1 MPFLADRIFGWKP
14 LTIDEDWGLQT
25 IKAGTAYSICNTL
38 QCSDCDFVFLD
49 IRFSDAE
56 LANLYRDYRGDQYND
71 LRELYEPGYS
81 DRNRSLNAGIY
92 YIPVI
97 EKFLEPYVS
106 FPLRILDWGGD
117 TGKNTP
123 FMNRSTS
130 CDIFDISGK
139 PVIPGAQRVEMSDV
153 FTREYDLVVCS
164 NVLEHIPYPSDLI
177 CDMMRAMSNDS
188 ILYIEVPYENIMQ
201 SVSGGGGEAYKRK
214 RHWHEHINF
223 FSEKSLTSLTKNCGL
238 EIIAM
243 RSIDGTAG
251 GNSSAIFQLT
261 CKLCND

>member
-14 LTIDEDWGLQT
+14 VTIDEDWGLQT
-25 IKAGTAYSICNTL
+25 IKAGTAYAICNTL

-56 LANLYRDYRGDQYND
+56 LANLYKDYRGDQYND
-71 LRELYEPGYS
+71 LREFYEPGYTE
-81 DRNRSLNAGIY
+81 RNRLLNAGIH

-97 EKFLEPYVS
+97 EKFLEPYVE

-123 FMNRSTS
+123 FMSRSTS
-130 CDIFDISGK
+130 CDIFDISEK
-139 PVIPGAQRVEMSDV
+139 PVIPGAQRVEKSDV
-153 FTREYDLVVCS
+153 YTREYDLVVCS

-177 CDMMRAMSNDS
+177 CDMRRAMSNDS

-201 SVSGGGGEAYKRK
+201 SVSGGGDLQAQTALARTHQFLLRK
-214 RHWHEHINF
+214 VFDQSHQELRPRDYCHAFDRWNSRRKFVRHI
-223 FSEKSLTSLTKNCGL
+223 SVGMQAL
-238 EIIAM
+238 
-243 RSIDGTAG
+243 
-251 GNSSAIFQLT
+251 Q
-261 CKLCND
+261 